1 MEAKVSLEELLK
13 RLDQLEH
20 ELKMLR
26 LVSPRKRALVS
37 LRGLA
42 ELNVPLEELDKSI
55 EGARRGL
62 FGHE

>member
-37 LRGLA
+37 LRGWL
-42 ELNVPLEELDKSI
+42 S
-55 EGARRGL
+55 
-62 FGHE
+62 